1 MSGNSKSYGEQESR
15 VVWLLFYVG
24 GQGDL
29 IKKVTFEQRSQG
41 SEGGNRASV
50 QGERVFQATGAASAK
65 ALRPVLKE
73 QQGDW
78 CGWSEVTQVG
88 EEKASRR

>member
-15 VVWLLFYVG
+15 VLWLLFYVG

-29 IKKVTFEQRSQG
+29 TKKVTFEQRSQG

-50 QGERVFQATGAASAK
+50 QAKEAASAK

-73 QQGDW
+73 Q
-78 CGWSEVTQVG
+78 
-88 EEKASRR
+88 

>member
-15 VVWLLFYVG
+15 VLWLLFYVG

-50 QGERVFQATGAASAK
+50 
-65 ALRPVLKE
+65 
-73 QQGDW
+73 
-78 CGWSEVTQVG
+78 
-88 EEKASRR
+88 